1 MQNTR
6 SRFAKINQKQPT
18 KRKGIRWHIS
28 KKPSVV
34 NLHKGIKD
42 YHVYFISSFNLL
54 IRRCWCWINDIWI
67 LFLVWIFSISRL
79 FQSWLGHDYLTFQ
92 PDNRAFSVIW
102 DIFIPRARTGTLLLC
117 IRHLHP
123 HESLHHDANGHPD
136 NICTVCPLFHV
147 RCVSLSS
154 GQRKPI
160 TGDNSASPG
169 NPVTWDFCHIAK
181 YFQHHPICTLGAHFT
196 LF

>member
-1 MQNTR
+1 M
-6 SRFAKINQKQPT
+6 
-18 KRKGIRWHIS
+18 
-28 KKPSVV
+28 V
-34 NLHKGIKD
+34 NLHKRIKD

-160 TGDNSASPG
+160 TGDNSAARATRWLGTLSHRKIFSTSSDLHFRG
-169 NPVTWDFCHIAK
+169 TFYTFLNF
-181 YFQHHPICTLGAHFT
+181 YFGKWGGVSG
-196 LF
+196 